1 MTGQYKNPFLGYA
14 FTNNN
19 DSEANTKLSEDRY
32 EIYVNNDFI
41 GYKSLLNASDDLSD
55 VDDFLKSQGINEFQ
69 SQLNGDH
76 YHISASET
84 ERIKDVLNVYC
95 QNR

>member
-1 MTGQYKNPFLGYA
+1 MTGQYKNPILGYA
-14 FTNNN
+14 LTKNN
-19 DSEANTKLSEDRY
+19 DSDANAKLSEDRY

-41 GYKSLLNASDDLSD
+41 GYKSLMNTSDDLSD
-55 VDDFLKSQGINEFQ
+55 VDDFLKSQGIKEFQ
-69 SQLNGDH
+69 SQLDGDH

-84 ERIKDVLNVYC
+84 ERIKDVLSVYC

>member
-1 MTGQYKNPFLGYA
+1 MTGQYKNPAFGYA
-14 FTNNN
+14 FTNSN

-41 GYKSLLNASDDLSD
+41 GHKSLLNASDDLSD
-55 VDDFLKSQGINEFQ
+55 VDDFLKSQGIHDFQ
-69 SQLNGDH
+69 SQLDGDH
-76 YHISASET
+76 YHISASEA
-84 ERIKDVLNVYC
+84 ERIKAVLNVYC

>member
-1 MTGQYKNPFLGYA
+1 MTGQYKNPAIGFA
-14 FTNNN
+14 FTNNI
-19 DSEANTKLSEDRY
+19 ETGANTKLSEDRY
-32 EIYVNNDFI
+32 EIYVNNEFI
-41 GYKSLLNASDDLSD
+41 GYKSLKNVSDDLSD

-76 YHISASET
+76 YLISATET
-84 ERIKDVLNVYC
+84 ERIKDILNVYC

>member
-1 MTGQYKNPFLGYA
+1 MTGQYKNPAFGYA

-19 DSEANTKLSEDRY
+19 DSETNAKLSEDRY

-41 GYKSLLNASDDLSD
+41 GYKSLMNASDDLSD

-76 YHISASET
+76 YLISATET
-84 ERIKDVLNVYC
+84 ERIKDILNVYC

>member
-1 MTGQYKNPFLGYA
+1 MTGQYKNPIFGYA

-19 DSEANTKLSEDRY
+19 DSEANAKLSKDRY

-41 GYKSLLNASDDLSD
+41 GYKSLMNTSDELSD

-76 YHISASET
+76 YYISGSEA